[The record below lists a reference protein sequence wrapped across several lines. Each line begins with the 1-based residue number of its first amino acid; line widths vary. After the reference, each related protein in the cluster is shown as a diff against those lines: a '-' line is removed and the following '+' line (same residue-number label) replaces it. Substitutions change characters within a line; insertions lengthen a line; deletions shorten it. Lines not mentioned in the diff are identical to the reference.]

1 MRRYSGDNK
10 KPSVTKIIILA
21 AAATIL
27 FATVLDYFNIGHLL
41 IRGPKTIVQLVTD
54 TGLKSTNG
62 RVNILLLGIGGEG
75 HDGPNLSDTMILASI
90 DKSAKDA
97 VLVSIPRDLWA
108 PSISSKINAAYA
120 FGQEKDQGGLELS
133 KKTLS
138 LLFGI
143 PIHYAVR
150 VDFSGF
156 EKAVDLVGGLDT
168 TVEIPFVDPQYPLE
182 GKEDDLC
189 GLKIETQD
197 INGVQTEVV
206 KTASGSAIILSQIT
220 DQENP
225 FTCRY
230 EALTF
235 KQGPL
240 HLDGKTA
247 LKFVRSRHG
256 TNDEGSDFARSTR
269 QQKVILAFRQKV
281 ISTSTLTNP
290 TTIINLAKTFN
301 RSIDTDIADD
311 DIPLLVK
318 LGQKID
324 PQTIR
329 RVTLDAGRNTSVL
342 DVGDPTNYNGQYVL
356 DPKTDNWGDL
366 ADYVQGEIFKLEEE
380 KVQD

>member
-62 RVNILLLGIGGEG
+62 RTNILLLGIGGQG
-75 HDGPNLSDTMILASI
+75 HDGPNLSDTIILASI
-90 DKSAKDA
+90 DKNGKDA
-97 VLVSIPRDLWA
+97 ALVSIPRDLWA
-108 PSISSKINAAYA
+108 PTVSAKINAAYA
-120 FGQEKDQGGLELS
+120 FGEEKDGGGLELAR
-133 KKTLS
+133 KTVS
-138 LLFGI
+138 DLFQI
-143 PIHYAVR
+143 PVHYAIR

-156 EKAVDLVGGLDT
+156 EKAVDLVGGIDVTVDT
-168 TVEIPFVDPQYPLE
+168 PFVDLQYPIP
-182 GKEDDLC
+182 GKENDLC
-189 GLKIETQD
+189 GLTIEVEEMD
-197 INGVQTEVV
+197 GGKTEVV
-206 KTASGSAIILSQIT
+206 KDSTGSATPLAQIT
-220 DQENP
+220 DQNNP

-230 EALTF
+230 EKLSF
-235 KQGPL
+235 KQGPINM
-240 HLDGKTA
+240 DGKTA

-256 TNDEGSDFARSTR
+256 TNDEGSDFARSAR
-269 QQKVILAFRQKV
+269 QQKVILATRQKV
-281 ISTSTLTNP
+281 ISTQTLTTP
-290 TTIINLAKTFN
+290 TTIVNLAKTFN

-356 DPKTDNWGDL
+356 DPKTDNWGEF
-366 ADYVQGEIFKLEEE
+366 AGYVQGEIFKLEEE